1 VSGYCGERITNETNQ
16 EGQESAGAVD
26 TGRSGAL
33 CVVDD
38 GRALVHWL
46 RLVRRYDDG
55 VRRFLNAGL
64 SPRDWL
70 PWAVVGG

>member
-1 VSGYCGERITNETNQ
+1 MSGYCGGRTTNETDQ
-16 EGQESAGAVD
+16 ERQESAGAVD
-26 TGRSGAL
+26 TGRSSAL

-46 RLVRRYDDG
+46 RLVRGYDDG

>member
-1 VSGYCGERITNETNQ
+1 MSGYCGERITNETNQ
-16 EGQESAGAVD
+16 ERQKSAGAVD
-26 TGRSGAL
+26 TGRSSAL

-55 VRRFLNAGL
+55 VRGILNAGL
-64 SPRDWL
+64 SLRDWL
-70 PWAVVGG
+70 P